1 MGTKWCKTVIGGG
14 ILLAAAVFP
23 IIFLCQEKE
32 NVQHKPG
39 VSPDD
44 SPLYSFV
51 SRHLMSDDGGYT
63 QICVRIYSSSRIRQ
77 EIMTSFPNLP
87 DYLWSMHF

>member
-51 SRHLMSDDGGYT
+51 SRHLMSDDGGIHKFAYGFT
-63 QICVRIYSSSRIRQ
+63 QAAGYGKKS
-77 EIMTSFPNLP
+77 
-87 DYLWSMHF
+87 